1 MSRTD
6 SRSLSDEALIERRKQ
21 VVRCRQRGMGLKE
34 SADHCSM
41 SRYAANRAWQ
51 LYLKH
56 GWSALETKRTGRP
69 LGSGHIL
76 TDAQQEETQRLI
88 SDKMPDQLKLPYAL
102 WTRKAVG
109 QLIRD
114 RYGVDLAVRSM
125 SEYMKRWGFT
135 AQKPMHRAFEQRPAE
150 ARKWKAD
157 TYPGIARRAKR
168 EGAEILWGDE
178 TGVRNDDVRGRSFAK
193 RGVTPIVRVNNKRYG
208 RSIISAISNRGT
220 MRWMVFKGALNVRL
234 FHRFIKRL
242 IAQAPSKIF
251 LILDNLPV
259 HHAKILQPWLA
270 ERLDRI
276 ELFFLP
282 SYSPELNPVEV
293 ANADLK
299 KNVTSKAPARSEE
312 QMVKAIIGHYRS
324 IQNRPGKVIRFFH
337 HDDVRYAA

>member
-1 MSRTD
+1 MSKTD
-6 SRSLSDEALIERRKQ
+6 SRSLPDDALIERRKQ

-34 SADHCSM
+34 SAEHCSM
-41 SRYAANRAWQ
+41 CRYAANRAWQ
-51 LYLKH
+51 LYLKS
-56 GWSALETKRTGRP
+56 GWRALETRRSGRP
-69 LGSGHIL
+69 LGSGHRL

-88 SDKMPDQLKLPYAL
+88 SDKMPDQIKLPFAL

-109 QLIRD
+109 QLIRE
-114 RYGVDLAVRSM
+114 RYGVDLAVRSI

-150 ARKWKAD
+150 ALKWKAQ
-157 TYPGIARRAKR
+157 TYPAIVRRAKG

-178 TGVRNDDVRGRSFAK
+178 TGVRNDDVRGRSLAK
-193 RGVTPIVRVNNKRYG
+193 RGSTPIVRVNNKRYG

-234 FHRFIKRL
+234 FRRFSGRL
-242 IAQAPSKIF
+242 ITRAEGKIF

-259 HHAKILQPWLA
+259 HHAKALKPWL
-270 ERLDRI
+270 EKHIDHI

-282 SYSPELNPVEV
+282 SYSQELNPVEV

-299 KNVTSKAPARSEE
+299 KNVTSKPPARSEG
-312 QMVKAIIGHYRS
+312 QMVKSIIGHYRS
-324 IQNRPGKVIRFFH
+324 IQNRPGKVIRFF
-337 HDDVRYAA
+337 DQKDVRYAA